1 MKDMYWLIRKTFR
14 TTFRNKW
21 NILLYVFG
29 PIIGIVIALFAA
41 GNQGNE
47 TTAIGVVDHDEEM
60 MASETVDFIKD
71 QDNMTYHE
79 ITSDEADSRLADGS
93 VEVVV
98 TLEKGYSDSIIEKNP
113 NYIELTSIIGESVTS
128 TIKSNL
134 YPFVDRLVM
143 MAEANDGDEDAFTAM
158 LDRYQDN
165 SFSMNVVS
173 EDTSGGAI
181 TIASVGFL
189 LLVMMFSACNLS
201 EIILE
206 EKENRTYF
214 RLLSTPITARKY
226 IASNM
231 VVNTI
236 IMGIQVIIMLCTLS
250 FIFNIDMGMPFWQV
264 FAVLWLFS
272 LVAVGVSLVI
282 IAYSNTRS
290 TASGL
295 SNLVILPT
303 IMVSGGFWPVE
314 IMPDFLQKISEF
326 LPQRWTLDTLERLFE
341 GDTISDLYI
350 NLGILI
356 AFAVAL
362 FLVAIYKMSRNDNM
376 QTFV

>member
-1 MKDMYWLIRKTFR
+1 MNDMYWLIRKTVL

-29 PIIGIVIALFAA
+29 PVIGIVIALFAA
-41 GNQGNE
+41 GNQGDE
-47 TTAIGVVDHDEEM
+47 TTAIGVVDNDGAI
-60 MASETVDFIKD
+60 MASETIDFIKD
-71 QDNMTYHE
+71 QENMTYHE
-79 ITSDEADSRLADGS
+79 LTSDEADGRLADGS

-98 TLEKGYSDSIIEKNP
+98 TLEKGYSDSIMEGHP
-113 NYIELTSIIGESVTS
+113 NHIELTSIMGESVTS
-128 TIKSNL
+128 TIRNNL
-134 YPFVDRLVM
+134 YPFIDRLVM
-143 MAEANDGDEDAFTAM
+143 MAEANDGDKDAFTTM
-158 LDRYQDN
+158 LDHYQAN
-165 SFSMNVVS
+165 SFSVNVVS
-173 EDTSGGAI
+173 EDTSGGEI

-226 IASNM
+226 IASNL

-236 IMGIQVIIMLCTLS
+236 ILGVQVLIMLCALS
-250 FIFNIDMGMPFWQV
+250 FIFDIDMGMPFWQV
-264 FAVLWLFS
+264 VVVLWLFS

-282 IAYSNTRS
+282 VAYSNTRS
-290 TASGL
+290 VASGL

-303 IMVSGGFWPVE
+303 IMISGGFWPVE
-314 IMPDFLQKISEF
+314 IMPDFLKKISEF
-326 LPQRWTLDTLERLFE
+326 LPQRWTLDTLERLNE
-341 GDTISDLYI
+341 GYGMSDLYI
-350 NLGILI
+350 NFSILI

-362 FLVAIYKMSRNDNM
+362 FLIAIYKMSRNDSM
-376 QTFV
+376 RTFV